1 AAVVAGRARPT
12 GQTVFVFPGQGS
24 QWVGM
29 GAQLLDAAPVFAEHL
44 RRCDKALGEYL
55 PWSLLDV
62 VRGAPGA
69 PGLDRVD
76 VVQPALWAIMVS
88 LAELWRSVGVVP
100 DAVIGHSQGEIAAA
114 CVAGALSVNDAARVV
129 ALRSRLLVRLAG
141 AGGMASI
148 SCPLSRARELL
159 SHCGSRLNIAAVNGV
174 STIVVSGEVPAV
186 EELIRRC
193 DAADIRARR
202 VDVDYA
208 SHSAHVDEI
217 RTELTAAL
225 AGIEPRSASIAF
237 LSTVTGQFTD
247 TAGLNAD
254 YWYQN
259 IRQTVQFDRAIRTAF
274 DAGYQVF
281 IESSPHP
288 VLTAAIEET
297 LTDHDSAGADQ
308 PIVIPSLGRDDGG
321 LDRFWLS
328 AAQAHVAGVGLDW
341 AAAFAGLHAR
351 RVELPTYGFVHRR
364 FWLPQTD
371 AGRLD
376 AGRLG
381 LTGAAHGLLGAVVER
396 PDSGGVVLTGQLSVA
411 SQPWL
416 ADHAVAGVA
425 LFPGAGFAELA
436 IRAGD
441 EVGCATVAELTV
453 IAPLLLPTAGAAQVQ
468 LVVSD
473 EDASGRRSASMY
485 SRAAQP
491 DSAWTLHAEAVL
503 APGVLAPGTDL
514 SVWPPAGAA
523 RLDVAD
529 AYERL
534 AVRGY
539 TYGPAFRG
547 LRAMWQLGEAIF
559 AEVSLPEHAGLDV
572 GGFGIHPVVL
582 DAALHAVGVAG
593 AQDKTVLPFSWQG
606 VSLHAAGASQ
616 VRVRLTPAGADAV
629 SLELADTAGLPVLT
643 VRTVAFRPLPDRA
656 LSAVARG
663 DGGLFQ
669 VGWSPITLAH
679 NRIAEAPTTVWEL
692 AAQVP
697 RQADVVESVRAA
709 SHAVLAVLQSW
720 LSGDEDGVLVVLTH
734 GAVGLADEDVTD
746 LAGAAVWGLVRSA
759 QAEHPGRVVLLDSDG
774 SVDVSAVTRS
784 GEPQLVARG
793 GVAYQARLRPAD
805 PTLRL
810 PAVPSGWRLVPGG
823 AGTLDDVQVGP
834 CERSELTAGQVR
846 VAVGAVGVNFRDV
859 LVALGMYPGGGEL
872 GIEGAGVIVQIGPG
886 VSGVAVGDAV
896 MGLLG
901 VAGPEAVVDQ
911 RLVTTVPAGWP
922 LDTAAGVPVVFLTAF
937 YGLSDLAG
945 VR

>member
-1 AAVVAGRARPT
+1 
-12 GQTVFVFPGQGS
+12 
-24 QWVGM
+24 M
-29 GAQLLDAAPVFAEHL
+29 
-44 RRCDKALGEYL
+44 
-55 PWSLLDV
+55 
-62 VRGAPGA
+62 
-69 PGLDRVD
+69 
-76 VVQPALWAIMVS
+76 
-88 LAELWRSVGVVP
+88 
-100 DAVIGHSQGEIAAA
+100 
-114 CVAGALSVNDAARVV
+114 
-129 ALRSRLLVRLAG
+129 
-141 AGGMASI
+141 
-148 SCPLSRARELL
+148 
-159 SHCGSRLNIAAVNGV
+159 
-174 STIVVSGEVPAV
+174 
-186 EELIRRC
+186 
-193 DAADIRARR
+193 
-202 VDVDYA
+202 
-208 SHSAHVDEI
+208 
-217 RTELTAAL
+217 
-225 AGIEPRSASIAF
+225 
-237 LSTVTGQFTD
+237 
-247 TAGLNAD
+247 
-254 YWYQN
+254 
-259 IRQTVQFDRAIRTAF
+259 
-274 DAGYQVF
+274 
-281 IESSPHP
+281 
-288 VLTAAIEET
+288 
-297 LTDHDSAGADQ
+297 
-308 PIVIPSLGRDDGG
+308 
-321 LDRFWLS
+321 
-328 AAQAHVAGVGLDW
+328 
-341 AAAFAGLHAR
+341 
-351 RVELPTYGFVHRR
+351 
-364 FWLPQTD
+364 
-371 AGRLD
+371 
-376 AGRLG
+376 
-381 LTGAAHGLLGAVVER
+381 
-396 PDSGGVVLTGQLSVA
+396 
-411 SQPWL
+411 
-416 ADHAVAGVA
+416 
-425 LFPGAGFAELA
+425 
-436 IRAGD
+436 
-441 EVGCATVAELTV
+441 
-453 IAPLLLPTAGAAQVQ
+453 
-468 LVVSD
+468 
-473 EDASGRRSASMY
+473 
-485 SRAAQP
+485 
-491 DSAWTLHAEAVL
+491 
-503 APGVLAPGTDL
+503 
-514 SVWPPAGAA
+514 
-523 RLDVAD
+523 
-529 AYERL
+529 
-534 AVRGY
+534 
-539 TYGPAFRG
+539 
-547 LRAMWQLGEAIF
+547 
-559 AEVSLPEHAGLDV
+559 SLPEHAGLDV

-616 VRVRLTPAGADAV
+616 VRVRLAPAGADAV

-872 GIEGAGVIVQIGPG
+872 GIEGAGVIVEIGPG

-945 VR
+945 VRAGQKVLVHAAAGGVGMAAVQLARSWGLRFSPPPVAASGIPCGSLVLTTTISATPAPWNSRRSSATPPAAPESTWCSTRWPASLSTRRCGC